1 MHLHY
6 STLSTRVYTLFP
18 NDGDSMMHQPS
29 PHAAGGAPHAQAPPP
44 PLAVPATAA
53 KYVCDGC
60 GQTFDR
66 KFNLDRHKQRKV
78 PCTQKLDTVGQHAV
92 ARLLCTVLDVLRGPL
107 NLSEQ
112 QAKNDELVTRI
123 LIDLWAAVALAAD
136 KYPERGGLVH
146 RLVVEQLNS
155 RQVTLLFSV
164 VLVAHH
170 PPTPAMI
177 QTLRALYAQMYHQ
190 QESAQQQGGT
200 ATRQRLAS
208 KLQGMW
214 LLEALR

>member
-1 MHLHY
+1 
-6 STLSTRVYTLFP
+6 
-18 NDGDSMMHQPS
+18 MMHQPS

-136 KYPERGGLVH
+136 KYPERAYGLVH
-146 RLVVEQLNS
+146 RLVVEQLNA

>member
-1 MHLHY
+1 
-6 STLSTRVYTLFP
+6 
-18 NDGDSMMHQPS
+18 MMHQS
-29 PHAAGGAPHAQAPPP
+29 ASHAVGGAPHAHSPPP
-44 PLAVPATAA
+44 PLTTPTTA

-60 GQTFDR
+60 GQIFDR

-78 PCTQKLDTVGQHAV
+78 PCTQKLDTVGQHAT

-112 QAKNDELVTRI
+112 QAKDDALVTRI
-123 LIDLWAAVALAAD
+123 LTDLWAAVALAAD
-136 KYPERGGLVH
+136 KYPERAYGLVH
-146 RLVVEQLNS
+146 RLVVEQLNV
-155 RQVTLLFSV
+155 RQVTLLYSV

-177 QTLRALYAQMYHQ
+177 QTLRALYAQLYHQ
-190 QESAQQQGGT
+190 QKEAAQQQGDT
-200 ATRQRLAS
+200 TNRQRLAS

>member
-1 MHLHY
+1 
-6 STLSTRVYTLFP
+6 
-18 NDGDSMMHQPS
+18 MHQPS
-29 PHAAGGAPHAQAPPP
+29 TVHSIGGAPHAQHPPP
-44 PLAVPATAA
+44 PLATSTSVGAR
-53 KYVCDGC
+53 YVCDGC

-78 PCTQKLDTVGQHAV
+78 PCTQKLDTVGQHAA

-112 QAKNDELVTRI
+112 QTKDDALVTRI
-123 LIDLWAAVALAAD
+123 LGDLWAAVALAAD
-136 KYPERGGLVH
+136 KYPERAYGLVH
-146 RLVVEQLNS
+146 RLVVEQLNA

-177 QTLRALYAQMYHQ
+177 QTLRALYTHMYHQ
-190 QESAQQQGGT
+190 QQEAAQQPSGT
-200 ATRQRLAS
+200 TSRQRLVS

>member
-1 MHLHY
+1 
-6 STLSTRVYTLFP
+6 
-18 NDGDSMMHQPS
+18 MHQPS
-29 PHAAGGAPHAQAPPP
+29 AAHAAGGAPHAQPPPP
-44 PLAVPATAA
+44 PLATPTNTGAR
-53 KYVCDGC
+53 YVCDGC

-78 PCTQKLDTVGQHAV
+78 PCTQKLDTAGQHAA

-112 QAKNDELVTRI
+112 QAKDDALVTRI
-123 LIDLWAAVALAAD
+123 LADLWAAVALAAD
-136 KYPERGGLVH
+136 KYPERAYGLVH
-146 RLVVEQLNS
+146 RLVVEQLNA

-170 PPTPAMI
+170 PPTQAMI
-177 QTLRALYAQMYHQ
+177 QTLRALYAQLYHQ
-190 QESAQQQGGT
+190 QEAVQQQQGGT